1 MTRAIATGIMIAGAV
16 AIAFGQPTF
25 RSSVDVVRVDVSV
38 MNGLSPVAGLTAGQ
52 FAITDNGVPQELE
65 SASLDSVP
73 LSLTIVLDTSGS
85 MEGER
90 LKDLID
96 AAQALVKSLRDQDA
110 AALITFAEAVHFK
123 VPVTHDRQRLLS
135 ALTGLVAAGSTS
147 LNDAAFLAMQLRPL
161 DTADSR
167 PVVLV
172 FSDGHDNTS
181 WLSASQLLDATRRS
195 RTLTHVVEL
204 SGASSRTNFVPSE
217 VLGELASAGGG
228 RRWIAQSSRDL
239 RDLFGKVLNEL
250 RTRYLL
256 TYTPKGVARE
266 GWHDVKVTL
275 KGARG
280 DVTARPGYFVS
291 AP

>member
-1 MTRAIATGIMIAGAV
+1 
-16 AIAFGQPTF
+16 
-25 RSSVDVVRVDVSV
+25 
-38 MNGLSPVAGLTAGQ
+38 
-52 FAITDNGVPQELE
+52 
-65 SASLDSVP
+65 
-73 LSLTIVLDTSGS
+73 
-85 MEGER
+85 
-90 LKDLID
+90 
-96 AAQALVKSLRDQDA
+96 
-110 AALITFAEAVHFK
+110 
-123 VPVTHDRQRLLS
+123 
-135 ALTGLVAAGSTS
+135 LTGLNAAGFTS
-147 LNDAAFLAMQLRPL
+147 LNDAAFLAMQLRPIE
-161 DTADSR
+161 TADSR

-181 WLSASQLLDATRRS
+181 WLTAAQLLEATRRS

-204 SGASSRTNFVPSE
+204 VGASTGTVFRPSD

-250 RTRYLL
+250 RSRYLL
-256 TYTPKGVARE
+256 TYTPKAVTRE

-280 DVTARPGYFVS
+280 DVTARPGYFV